1 MYVKKGNST
10 MKQMAY
16 AKRILGGQGE
26 SKKQIALNSGYSPYV
41 SNSVSSH
48 IENTKG
54 FNNAM
59 TALAVDSNNLAL
71 AAMHE
76 FKSRGFKS
84 FSNKEL
90 VGALNAIGNAWT
102 KFNQEPKDKEPTAAG
117 NKLRTVV
124 LQQIEN
130 QTVVAPGASAPA
142 STVASTPV
150 VDPKSSSGVEKVVEV
165 VDVEDPLDF

>member
-1 MYVKKGNST
+1 

-26 SKKQIALNSGYSPYV
+26 TKKQIALNSGYSPNV
-41 SNSVSSH
+41 ANSVSSH
-48 IENTKG
+48 IENKPG
-54 FNNAM
+54 FHNAM

-76 FKSRGFKS
+76 FKARGFS
-84 FSNKEL
+84 DFSNKDL
-90 VGALNAIGNAWT
+90 IGALNAIGNAWS
-102 KFNQEPKDKEPTAAG
+102 KFNAQPKDKDPSAAG

-130 QTVVAPGASAPA
+130 QTVVAPVADATASE
-142 STVASTPV
+142 V
-150 VDPKSSSGVEKVVEV
+150 KKEVVEV
-165 VDVEDPLDF
+165 QDVEKELDF